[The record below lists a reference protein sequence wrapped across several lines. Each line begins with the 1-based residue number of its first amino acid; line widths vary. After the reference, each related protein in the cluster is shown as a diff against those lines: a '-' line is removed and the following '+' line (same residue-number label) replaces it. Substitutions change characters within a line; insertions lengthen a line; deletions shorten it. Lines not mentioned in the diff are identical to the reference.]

1 MTRRRSDQRSLIPG
15 FTSQLE
21 DKNHQGAVM
30 KTNSIRS
37 ATTNIDN
44 PDCKRDP
51 VVESIVKLLRDN
63 GIGTALAGDILQRT
77 IRAIG
82 PMARVIKRVN
92 SDYKSTMEFPV
103 TNYVVTV
110 VGQPVQTVHVYL
122 LELLGYDLWVAI
134 VTPMRGKE
142 VAGGS
147 RQRTY
152 SSLCLTT
159 EDAAVRQAVEECLTE
174 GHFLFDQAST
184 AT

>member
-1 MTRRRSDQRSLIPG
+1 MT
-15 FTSQLE
+15 
-21 DKNHQGAVM
+21 A
-30 KTNSIRS
+30 NSTTQTR
-37 ATTNIDN
+37 TTNIDN

-51 VVESIVKLLRDN
+51 VVENIVTLLRDT
-63 GIGTALAGDILQRT
+63 GVGTAVAGDVLHRA
-77 IRAIG
+77 IRALG
-82 PMARVIKRVN
+82 PMASAIKKMN